1 MNAQYL
7 VSLLRMAALLSI
19 ASCTSY
25 EMIVREPMSLAPYSA
40 DKNVEANMVA
50 VSHIRMALPEGWT
63 FKRSST
69 KKDDEPILFEI
80 QDDNK
85 GKVVGSFRYHH
96 FDYAVS
102 LPRLAQGYGKLA
114 MTGLI
119 DKEAFATSVDNHDA
133 YLLRGK
139 KEDTGLE
146 RMSLLV
152 LDGPED
158 VHDISLASVESNY
171 FTSNPQVANTIFN
184 SYKIVPWDLSERRI
198 KGSFSFRC
206 DDGSMRWIDDEKT
219 LFLSKGFSVGGPLGR
234 DYLMVAISQVS
245 TKRFERFL
253 NLARFNIPEFETEV
267 RFAGTTYKARAV
279 AHDGREKGKGA
290 WSYFIFDHAGQTYAL
305 DIFRKFEENREMD
318 IKTMHTDEAITRVLD
333 TYFYFNG

>member
-1 MNAQYL
+1 MKAQYL
-7 VSLLRMAALLSI
+7 VSFLRMATLL
-19 ASCTSY
+19 AMTSCTSY

-63 FKRSST
+63 FKRNLT
-69 KKDDEPILFEI
+69 KKDDESVLFGI
-80 QDDNK
+80 QDDST
-85 GKVVGSFRYHH
+85 GKVMGSFRYHH

-114 MTGLI
+114 MTGFI

-184 SYKIVPWDLSERRI
+184 SYKIVSWDLSERRL

-206 DDGSMRWIDDEKT
+206 DDGSMHWGNDKNDQIH
-219 LFLSKGFSVGGPLGR
+219 SKGFSVGGPLGR
-234 DYLMVAISQVS
+234 DYLIVGISQVS

-253 NLARFNIPEFETEV
+253 NLARVNIPEFETEV

-279 AHDGREKGKGA
+279 ARDGREKDKLA
-290 WSYFIFDHAGQTYAL
+290 TSYFIFDHAGQTYAL
-305 DIFRKFEENREMD
+305 DIYRKFEENREMD